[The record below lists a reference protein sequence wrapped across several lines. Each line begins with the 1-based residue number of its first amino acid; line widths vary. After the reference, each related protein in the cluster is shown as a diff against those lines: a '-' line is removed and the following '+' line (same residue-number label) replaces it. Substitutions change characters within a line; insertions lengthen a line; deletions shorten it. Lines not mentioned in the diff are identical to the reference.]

1 MKDMKGN
8 WINFCIGII
17 LISGSLPLS
26 AWTTSAGM
34 ITLTSPGHKMAMDVS
49 ASISVEG
56 EVVDE
61 DGLPLIGVNIQVK
74 GTNQGTATDFD
85 GRFSLEDIDEDAI
98 LVLSYIGYQTQEVP
112 VSGQST
118 LKIVMTSDSQL
129 LDEVVVVGDRKSTRL
144 NSSHVAISYAV
155 FCLKKKMI
163 NKRAVI
169 AIASR
174 RDVMSEM
181 PSITS

>member
-98 LVLSYIGYQTQEVP
+98 LVLSRSEECRVGKEFSILI
-112 VSGQST
+112 VSIDN
-118 LKIVMTSDSQL
+118 KRYMT
-129 LDEVVVVGDRKSTRL
+129 
-144 NSSHVAISYAV
+144 
-155 FCLKKKMI
+155 I
-163 NKRAVI
+163 NKI
-169 AIASR
+169 N
-174 RDVMSEM
+174 
-181 PSITS
+181 